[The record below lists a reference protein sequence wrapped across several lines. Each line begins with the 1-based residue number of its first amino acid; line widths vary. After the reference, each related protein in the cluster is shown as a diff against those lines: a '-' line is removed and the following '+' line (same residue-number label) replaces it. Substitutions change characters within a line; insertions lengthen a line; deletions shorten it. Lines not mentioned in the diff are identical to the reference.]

1 MEYLWDNQVYQAEI
15 TAYVGMGSLMGQ
27 FGAVILLVAVLL
39 GGYYISAWYLFHRN
53 DRLTS
58 DF

>member
-1 MEYLWDNQVYQAEI
+1 MLFITQVYQAEI

-39 GGYYISAWYLFHRN
+39 GSYYSSAWYLYHRMI
-53 DRLTS
+53 D
-58 DF
+58 